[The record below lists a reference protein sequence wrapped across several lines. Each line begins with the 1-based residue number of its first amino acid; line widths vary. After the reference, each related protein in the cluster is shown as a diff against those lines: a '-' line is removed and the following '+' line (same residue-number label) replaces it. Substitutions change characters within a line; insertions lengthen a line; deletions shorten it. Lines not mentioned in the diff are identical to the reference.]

1 MKLSD
6 KLTARIN
13 LSLYS
18 FLLIITPFIMLQ
30 NYLQDA
36 IGKLSRL
43 SIPLGETDFPLM
55 ILIVII
61 LAIVGTFLLIKN
73 FSKNRLFGIFLV
85 VVLLIIAYNTSDYYF
100 NHHFYDIQH
109 NWHYIAYGL
118 FSWLAWRQ
126 FSLKGLSTGKIVV
139 RTFLLALSISVFDEL
154 IQVFISDRVFDLS
167 DCAKDLWGSIL
178 GQIFIHFVIFDSKY
192 LSFKKFWPAGKKKF
206 YDHVSYLLVIELLF
220 AWVFLNVASI
230 LSDDKYSGEV
240 ILFTLLFSFLLFV
253 LFQLASGK
261 TGRIVLYV
269 IIGVFVL
276 TISGTLLFSKPKVKY
291 ISENLIL
298 YKGIPVLYFDLMIYP
313 DGLMRPVDKKT
324 HFNMRDQSKINAI
337 GPDILLIATG
347 TKGQGGTGFHDQKKV
362 EMNYNPEDKKMYQII
377 KLPTKEA
384 CKLYNKL
391 AGEGKKVLMIIH
403 NS

>member
-126 FSLKGLSTGKIVV
+126 FSLKGLSAGKIVV

-347 TKGQGGTGFHDQKKV
+347 TKGQGGTGFQ
-362 EMNYNPEDKKMYQII
+362 
-377 KLPTKEA
+377 
-384 CKLYNKL
+384 
-391 AGEGKKVLMIIH
+391 
-403 NS
+403 